1 MHDTRK
7 TVELTLEVHEYLLAH
22 STPLDDV
29 ARSLIDVTWERFSE
43 HGTMQISPEQGL
55 FMTMLA
61 RMLGARR
68 AIEVGTFT
76 GFSAL
81 CIARG
86 LMDDGSLICC
96 DISEEW
102 TSIGRDHWDRAGVGD
117 RIDLRLGP
125 AIETLRALPPEPSF
139 DLAFVDA
146 DKPSYC
152 DYFDELVQRL
162 RPGGL
167 LLADN
172 VLWSGVVADPSNDEE
187 NTVAIRTFNDKVS
200 ADDRVEV
207 VMLPLADGLSLI
219 RKR

>member
-1 MHDTRK
+1 VHD
-7 TVELTLEVHEYLLAH
+7 YLLEH
-22 STPLDDV
+22 SSPLDEV

-43 HGTMQISPEQGL
+43 HGLMQIAPEQGL
-55 FMTMLA
+55 FMTMLT
-61 RMLGARR
+61 RMVGARR

-86 LMDDGSLICC
+86 LADGGTLICC

-102 TSIGRDHWDRAGVGD
+102 TAIGREHWDRAGVGD

-125 AIETLRALPPEPSF
+125 AIETLRDLPPEPSF

-146 DKPSYC
+146 DKSSYC
-152 DYFDELVQRL
+152 DYYDELLPRL

-172 VLWSGVVADPSNDEE
+172 VLWSGLVADRSNDEDD
-187 NTVAIRTFNDKVS
+187 TVAIRAFNDKVR
-200 ADDRVEV
+200 ADAGVEV
-207 VMLPLADGLSLI
+207 VMLPIADGLSLI

>member
-1 MHDTRK
+1 MTHTPK
-7 TVELTLEVHEYLLAH
+7 TIELTAELHDYLLAH
-22 STPLDDV
+22 SAPLDEI
-29 ARSLIDVTWERFSE
+29 AQSLISE
-43 HGTMQISPEQGL
+43 TRELLGDQAVMQIAPEQGL
-55 FMTMLA
+55 FMTLLA
-61 RMLGARR
+61 RILGARR

-86 LMDDGSLICC
+86 LADDGTLICC

-102 TSIGRDHWDRAGVGD
+102 TSVGRKYWDRAGIGD
-117 RIDLRLGP
+117 RIELRLGP
-125 AIETLRALPPEPSF
+125 AIDTLRALPSEPSF

-152 DYFDELVQRL
+152 DYYDELLPRL

-172 VLWSGVVADPSNDEE
+172 VLWSGDVADPSNDEE
-187 NTVAIRTFNDKVS
+187 DTVAIRAFNDKVR

-207 VMLPLADGLSLI
+207 VMLPIADGLSLI